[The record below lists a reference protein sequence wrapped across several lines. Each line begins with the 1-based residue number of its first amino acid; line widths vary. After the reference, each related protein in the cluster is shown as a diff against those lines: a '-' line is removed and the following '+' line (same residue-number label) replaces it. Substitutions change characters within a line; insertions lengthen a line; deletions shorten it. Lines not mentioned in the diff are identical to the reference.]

1 MNIIGIELKKDNQ
14 VISCELDPETDGTV
28 KLILES
34 CQKINK
40 SLRMVPHTM
49 RFDFGFTVQFTD
61 FSEDLNRYTAVW
73 ITNEDY
79 SIKCKL

>member
-40 SLRMVPHTM
+40 GLMMVPHTM

-61 FSEDLNRYTAVW
+61 FSEDLNEYTAVW